1 MSSTIQCQKRPI
13 TGFTSVG
20 RRGCCHFWRRAIIRC
35 ACRCSL
41 RSGAWGSG
49 SVFMSFWVWSKE
61 YVCTYLLFIY
71 IYYWSFS
78 RHSSRNRVCWS
89 VQMFLVFT
97 CTKFSVKQVWS
108 LDAAKCHTWVI
119 STLSIA
125 HYTFC
130 LGFCTQIHSICLWE
144 ASQYMSWSLTTDKS
158 LRFHIAAVHP
168 AVISY
173 KKNSGES

>member
-1 MSSTIQCQKRPI
+1 MLPFLKTCNYKMCLSLQLEI
-13 TGFTSVG
+13 
-20 RRGCCHFWRRAIIRC
+20 GC
-35 ACRCSL
+35 L
-41 RSGAWGSG
+41 GSG
-49 SVFMSFWVWSKE
+49 SVFMSFGHDQKSM
-61 YVCTYLLFIY
+61 YVPTCCSSTY

-97 CTKFSVKQVWS
+97 CTKFRVKLVWS

-125 HYTFC
+125 HNTFC

-144 ASQYMSWSLTTDKS
+144 ASQYMSWSLTTDKESS
-158 LRFHIAAVHP
+158 L
-168 AVISY
+168 SY
-173 KKNSGES
+173 CGSASSGDFL